1 MVFSSYPKKSSLLL
15 PRDLPK
21 HHLHFLPSIQRVSL
35 GSVERE
41 ADSCTRIF
49 RYVLGGLRHSIQILE
64 NC

>member
-1 MVFSSYPKKSSLLL
+1 
-15 PRDLPK
+15 
-21 HHLHFLPSIQRVSL
+21 LPSIQRVSL

-41 ADSCTRIF
+41 ADSCTCIF